1 MKQRMIMAL
10 TALFTVMGST
20 FLTRLEAAALTT
32 EQRYHQSRIVMM
44 TTQDNAVLL
53 AEPNK
58 DALVM
63 GYYPKGTLFVPIN
76 QSRNE
81 TEGKT
86 YNLVIRF
93 DGAVGWLVS
102 DTVVLGKR

>member
-20 FLTRLEAAALTT
+20 FLPRLEAAALTT

-63 GYYPKGTLFVPIN
+63 GYYPKARFLCPSIRAAMKPKVRPIILSFALTGPWGGSC
-76 QSRNE
+76 Q
-81 TEGKT
+81 
-86 YNLVIRF
+86 IPWF
-93 DGAVGWLVS
+93 
-102 DTVVLGKR
+102 

>member
-1 MKQRMIMAL
+1 M
-10 TALFTVMGST
+10 
-20 FLTRLEAAALTT
+20 
-32 EQRYHQSRIVMM
+32 
-44 TTQDNAVLL
+44 
-53 AEPNK
+53 
-58 DALVM
+58 M

>member
-1 MKQRMIMAL
+1 MIKDICYNCL
-10 TALFTVMGST
+10 LYTS
-20 FLTRLEAAALTT
+20 
-32 EQRYHQSRIVMM
+32 QRYHQSRIVMM

>member
-1 MKQRMIMAL
+1 
-10 TALFTVMGST
+10 
-20 FLTRLEAAALTT
+20 
-32 EQRYHQSRIVMM
+32 
-44 TTQDNAVLL
+44 
-53 AEPNK
+53 
-58 DALVM
+58 M

-93 DGAVGWLVS
+93 DGAGGWLVS

>member
-20 FLTRLEAAALTT
+20 FLPRLEAAALTT

-44 TTQDNAVLL
+44 TTQDN
-53 AEPNK
+53 
-58 DALVM
+58 
-63 GYYPKGTLFVPIN
+63 
-76 QSRNE
+76 
-81 TEGKT
+81 
-86 YNLVIRF
+86 VIRF

>member
-20 FLTRLEAAALTT
+20 FLPRLEAAALTT

-63 GYYPKGTLFVPIN
+63 GYYPIRAAMKPKVRPIILSFALTGPGGGSC
-76 QSRNE
+76 Q
-81 TEGKT
+81 
-86 YNLVIRF
+86 IPWF
-93 DGAVGWLVS
+93 
-102 DTVVLGKR
+102 

>member
-20 FLTRLEAAALTT
+20 FLPRLEAAALTT

-81 TEGKT
+81 TEVRPIILSFALTGPWGGSCQ
-86 YNLVIRF
+86 IPWF
-93 DGAVGWLVS
+93 
-102 DTVVLGKR
+102 

>member
-20 FLTRLEAAALTT
+20 FLPRLEAAALTT

-53 AEPNK
+53 TGCPVKRVHFIILKARFLCPSIRAAMK
-58 DALVM
+58 PKVRPIILSFALT
-63 GYYPKGTLFVPIN
+63 GPWGGSCQIPWF
-76 QSRNE
+76 
-81 TEGKT
+81 
-86 YNLVIRF
+86 
-93 DGAVGWLVS
+93 
-102 DTVVLGKR
+102 

>member
-1 MKQRMIMAL
+1 
-10 TALFTVMGST
+10 MGST
-20 FLTRLEAAALTT
+20 FLYRLEAAALIT
-32 EQRYHQSRIVMM
+32 EQRFHLVPHCHDDVPRYY
-44 TTQDNAVLL
+44 AVLL
-53 AEPNK
+53 AEPYK

>member
-20 FLTRLEAAALTT
+20 FLPRLEAAALTT
-32 EQRYHQSRIVMM
+32 EQRSHQSRIVMM
-44 TTQDNAVLL
+44 TIHDNAVVI